1 MTPSL
6 EPRKGRPSLDPAL
19 ADEIKSPKEPL
30 RRRLSSDRS
39 APVLEATTAARRA
52 VPAELLR
59 EVATPER
66 RRRSSESGDQRG
78 SPAPEQ
84 LEVWVR
90 DAEAVWVAG
99 KVERQVD
106 QALLLVHTAD
116 GAAVKVDMSQG
127 GELLSCNPSLEADM
141 TSLWYLHEPGVLHNL
156 RGRFEQLEPYTYVAH
171 LLCAVNPLQPV
182 EQPSMEGVR
191 DAASLSSVPPHPFA
205 IAESA
210 YRALLLP
217 TGVAQSQSIVVS
229 GESGAGKTES
239 TKIVLR
245 YLAWRAAA
253 ADSAVNLNER
263 ILKSNPILESL
274 GNGKTQRNHNSSR
287 FGKFIRLT
295 FAPASAGALALLGGS
310 IDTYLLE
317 TSRVVHQQ
325 QGERNFHAFYQ
336 MMAGGTAAQR
346 EAWQLTE
353 GPEGFRFTNASG
365 CVAVAEHDDQREHA
379 AFVEALASMG
389 VGAKTADELFAC
401 LAGILHLG
409 NLTFTAPPGSP
420 EAGANKGGGAASA
433 VTVSNPAAIGA
444 ACELLGLSAV
454 ELERGLTSRSMT
466 LSRAGETEKV
476 FVQLDAP
483 KCASMRDGLSKALF
497 SALFEWAVRFT
508 NEQLA
513 AQPAASD
520 GPEGTFIGILD
531 IFGFESFATNS
542 FEQLLIN
549 FANEKLQ
556 ATFNA
561 HVFAAEVELYRAE
574 VRAAGAAHRPREGAA
589 VCARKPAFAAPRR
602 PPPALPPAPPATRC
616 VRPRPRRSQGISW
629 KAVEWPDN
637 SACLALIAQK
647 ERGVAPGI
655 LHLIDEVCRLPK
667 TTDQELNERLH
678 AAHAGHACFPRPDP
692 RAIKTTF
699 RVRHYAG
706 EVTYSIDGFLAKNA
720 DSLSADLTVLC
731 RGSSTPLL
739 AQIFEAAE
747 ARAEAKAEA
756 AAAASSARLESSS
769 ARLAASGRMAS
780 APTLPVPPPQAPAVR
795 LAAHDA
801 APSPSPLADRNQ
813 AATNASTTTP
823 AVPKIAGLKGLA
835 APRSGSLVTTPREGA
850 LTDRKGSATPRGQK
864 SFTSIGLTFNR
875 QMAALAH
882 ELDCTRCNFIRCIK
896 PNSLMQPGLFEP
908 LYTVTQLR
916 HTGLIQCC
924 DLLKHGYPTRIAY
937 SEVAERYRPILAMH
951 APAVLDLPCLASSEA
966 RLTSAVLY
974 GFEVRRARD
983 APAQPRSLLPCS
995 SRPARTRCAA
1005 QVPRHLY
1012 QLGMTKLFFRAGGV
1026 AALDELRFCDMA
1038 ARAPTVIARIRRW
1051 VVLRR
1056 WRLARA
1062 HAHLG
1067 RTFLRLHAGVVAQ
1080 RAWVRTASILRVYNR
1095 SLRRLLQ
1102 TVRVRRAATRLQ
1114 AATRALAP
1122 RRAFLVHAAALYE
1135 ARRKAARAAL
1145 EQRSATVLAA
1155 HLRGHTCRRVYR
1167 RQLAHIALMRRQLPA
1182 ATTLQAAYRGL
1193 RARRERAARHLERLR
1208 VFTPAAARLQA
1219 WWRVVLSEKVLR
1231 KLRSVVDRH
1240 VESHRR
1246 LVDELLATRAAVAE
1260 GNAALDAQEAGAPS
1274 GPPPKGVKRFEM
1286 WVSLKVG
1293 ITEFSG
1299 AATSGPQDAGAAPPT
1314 PAKRQLSKPPA
1325 APPTPA
1331 TKAAAEATAAASAT
1345 IGPFG
1350 GQQVFSVRSSVL
1362 KRAGTHFR
1370 AFFTNPA
1377 NVDTNRDVD
1386 GHYLVSRSW
1395 KHFGAILEYLRDG
1408 SCALPKGYVP
1418 STYDN
1423 RPASTDEEVR
1433 SGART

>member
-1 MTPSL
+1 MYFLLFARSLYPYPMILPGCWYRYRYRRLPPPSHARPSVPRTKFNPPALAPPSHGAFMTPSL
-6 EPRKGRPSLDPAL
+6 KPHKGRPSLDPAL

-66 RRRSSESGDQRG
+66 RRRCSESGDQRG

-191 DAASLSSVPPHPFA
+191 DAASLSSVSPHPFA

-287 FGKFIRLT
+287 FGKFIRLA

-420 EAGANKGGGAASA
+420 EAGANKSGGAASA

-497 SALFEWAVRFT
+497 SAFFEWAVRFT

-520 GPEGTFIGILD
+520 GPEGAFIGILD

-574 VRAAGAAHRPREGAA
+574 VRAQARVRRPASPTTCPAPSPPSRRCACVHALDDLRESRGRQSSGPTTRRASRSSPKRSAASHPGSFTSSTRSAG
-589 VCARKPAFAAPRR
+589 CPRR
-602 PPPALPPAPPATRC
+602 PTTSSTGGCTRRTPATRASR
-616 VRPRPRRSQGISW
+616 VRTRARSRPR
-629 KAVEWPDN
+629 
-637 SACLALIAQK
+637 SASS
-647 ERGVAPGI
+647 
-655 LHLIDEVCRLPK
+655 
-667 TTDQELNERLH
+667 TM
-678 AAHAGHACFPRPDP
+678 
-692 RAIKTTF
+692 
-699 RVRHYAG
+699 RVR
-706 EVTYSIDGFLAKNA
+706 S
-720 DSLSADLTVLC
+720 
-731 RGSSTPLL
+731 
-739 AQIFEAAE
+739 
-747 ARAEAKAEA
+747 
-756 AAAASSARLESSS
+756 
-769 ARLAASGRMAS
+769 
-780 APTLPVPPPQAPAVR
+780 
-795 LAAHDA
+795 
-801 APSPSPLADRNQ
+801 
-813 AATNASTTTP
+813 
-823 AVPKIAGLKGLA
+823 
-835 APRSGSLVTTPREGA
+835 
-850 LTDRKGSATPRGQK
+850 
-864 SFTSIGLTFNR
+864 
-875 QMAALAH
+875 
-882 ELDCTRCNFIRCIK
+882 
-896 PNSLMQPGLFEP
+896 
-908 LYTVTQLR
+908 
-916 HTGLIQCC
+916 
-924 DLLKHGYPTRIAY
+924 
-937 SEVAERYRPILAMH
+937 
-951 APAVLDLPCLASSEA
+951 
-966 RLTSAVLY
+966 
-974 GFEVRRARD
+974 
-983 APAQPRSLLPCS
+983 
-995 SRPARTRCAA
+995 RTRS
-1005 QVPRHLY
+1005 
-1012 QLGMTKLFFRAGGV
+1012 
-1026 AALDELRFCDMA
+1026 
-1038 ARAPTVIARIRRW
+1038 
-1051 VVLRR
+1051 
-1056 WRLARA
+1056 
-1062 HAHLG
+1062 
-1067 RTFLRLHAGVVAQ
+1067 
-1080 RAWVRTASILRVYNR
+1080 TA
-1095 SLRRLLQ
+1095 SLRR
-1102 TVRVRRAATRLQ
+1102 T
-1114 AATRALAP
+1114 
-1122 RRAFLVHAAALYE
+1122 
-1135 ARRKAARAAL
+1135 
-1145 EQRSATVLAA
+1145 
-1155 HLRGHTCRRVYR
+1155 
-1167 RQLAHIALMRRQLPA
+1167 
-1182 ATTLQAAYRGL
+1182 
-1193 RARRERAARHLERLR
+1193 
-1208 VFTPAAARLQA
+1208 
-1219 WWRVVLSEKVLR
+1219 
-1231 KLRSVVDRH
+1231 
-1240 VESHRR
+1240 
-1246 LVDELLATRAAVAE
+1246 
-1260 GNAALDAQEAGAPS
+1260 
-1274 GPPPKGVKRFEM
+1274 
-1286 WVSLKVG
+1286 
-1293 ITEFSG
+1293 
-1299 AATSGPQDAGAAPPT
+1299 PT
-1314 PAKRQLSKPPA
+1314 PSR
-1325 APPTPA
+1325 PT
-1331 TKAAAEATAAASAT
+1331 
-1345 IGPFG
+1345 
-1350 GQQVFSVRSSVL
+1350 
-1362 KRAGTHFR
+1362 
-1370 AFFTNPA
+1370 
-1377 NVDTNRDVD
+1377 
-1386 GHYLVSRSW
+1386 
-1395 KHFGAILEYLRDG
+1395 
-1408 SCALPKGYVP
+1408 
-1418 STYDN
+1418 
-1423 RPASTDEEVR
+1423 
-1433 SGART
+1433 